1 ANSTIPQK
9 PPPCDTIAGMIPRN
23 AHHPEDTR
31 ELSELLRAE
40 SLGLFGVA
48 EAQQE
53 TARAETEY
61 SRWITAGHNGSM
73 EYLNRHAEMKY
84 HPARVLP
91 GCRSVMV
98 VAMNYFQPSGPAAS
112 GVGAESDSG
121 RVARYAWGR
130 DYHNALGKRLKR
142 VVRELRLRHPDETFR
157 SFVDSSP
164 LSERFFAERAGI
176 GFTAKNTLTASSAYG
191 SWFFLGE
198 ILSTVE
204 YPPTPAP
211 EGLHGGCPRGCFRC
225 GEACP
230 TGALFAPH
238 RIDATRCISYLTIE
252 HRGRIPEELR
262 PLMGDWIFGCDLCQE
277 TCPLNIRARTTE
289 VSDFSAHRTGE
300 RIKLGEILS
309 IEDEGSYRSRFAGT
323 PLLRPGRAAM
333 IRNAAIA
340 AANTG
345 SIDLL
350 PKLRELA
357 RDDNVVIREHAR
369 WAVDQLIR

>member
-1 ANSTIPQK
+1 MASRDANYTES
-9 PPPCDTIAGMIPRN
+9 
-23 AHHPEDTR
+23 TR
-31 ELSELLRAE
+31 ELSELLRSE
-40 SLGLFGVA
+40 SLALFGVA
-48 EAQQE
+48 EAEQE
-53 TARAETEY
+53 SVRAETEY
-61 SRWITAGHNGSM
+61 RGWITAGHNGSM
-73 EYLNRHAEMKY
+73 ECLNRHAEMKY

-91 GCRSVMV
+91 GCRSVIV
-98 VAMNYFQPSGPAAS
+98 VAMNYFQPSGSAAP

-121 RVARYAWGR
+121 RIARYAWGR

-142 VVRELRLRHPDETFR
+142 VVRELRLRQPGETFR

-176 GFTAKNTLTASSAYG
+176 GFTAKNTLTVSSTYG

-204 YPPTPAP
+204 YPPTSAQ
-211 EGLHGGCPRGCFRC
+211 EGLHDRCPRDCFRC
-225 GEACP
+225 GDVCP

-238 RIDATRCISYLTIE
+238 KIDATRCISYLTIE
-252 HRGRIPEELR
+252 HRGSIPEELR

-277 TCPLNIRARTTE
+277 VCPLNARARTTE
-289 VSDFSAHRTGE
+289 MSDFSGHRAGE

-309 IEDEGSYRSRFAGT
+309 IEDEGGYRARFAGT

-369 WAVDQLIR
+369 WAVELLIRGTAR

>member
-1 ANSTIPQK
+1 MVPRDANYAES
-9 PPPCDTIAGMIPRN
+9 
-23 AHHPEDTR
+23 TR

-40 SLGLFGVA
+40 SLELFGVA
-48 EAQQE
+48 KAEQE
-53 TARAETEY
+53 SARAETEY

-91 GCRSVMV
+91 GCRSVVV
-98 VAMNYFQPSGPAAS
+98 VAMNYFQPAGSAAS
-112 GVGAESDSG
+112 GVGAGSDSG
-121 RVARYAWGR
+121 RIARYAWGR

-142 VVRELRLRHPDETFR
+142 VVRELRLRHPGETFR

-164 LSERFFAERAGI
+164 LSERFFAEQAGI
-176 GFTAKNTLTASSAYG
+176 GFTAKNTLTVSSTYG

-204 YPPTPAP
+204 YPPTPAQ
-211 EGLHGGCPRGCFRC
+211 EGRHDECPRDCFRC
-225 GEACP
+225 GGACP

-252 HRGRIPEELR
+252 HRGSIPEELR
-262 PLMGDWIFGCDLCQE
+262 PLMGNWIFGCDLCQE
-277 TCPLNIRARTTE
+277 VCPLNARARITE
-289 VSDFSAHRTGE
+289 TSDFSGHRAGE

-309 IEDEGSYRSRFAGT
+309 MEDEEGYRARFAGT

-345 SIDLL
+345 SIELL
-350 PKLRELA
+350 PKLRELT
-357 RDDNVVIREHAR
+357 RDDNMVIREHAR

>member
-1 ANSTIPQK
+1 
-9 PPPCDTIAGMIPRN
+9 MIPRDEYY
-23 AHHPEDTR
+23 PEGTR
-31 ELSELLRAE
+31 ELSELLRSE
-40 SLGLFGVA
+40 SLELFGIA
-48 EAQQE
+48 EAEQE
-53 TARAETEY
+53 AARVETEY
-61 SRWITAGHNGSM
+61 GRWIRAGHNGSM

-91 GCRSVMV
+91 GCRSVIV
-98 VAMNYFQPSGPAAS
+98 VAMDYFQPPGSAAS
-112 GVGAESDSG
+112 AVGAASNSG
-121 RVARYAWGR
+121 RIARYAWGR
-130 DYHNALGKRLKR
+130 DYHNALGKRLTR
-142 VVRELRLRHPDETFR
+142 VVRELRARHPGEEFR

-176 GFTAKNTLTASSAYG
+176 GFTARNTLTVSRAYG

-204 YPPTPAP
+204 YPPTPAQK
-211 EGLHGGCPRGCFRC
+211 ELHGECPHGCFRC

-252 HRGRIPEELR
+252 HRGSIPEELR

-277 TCPLNIRARTTE
+277 TCPLNVRTCITQ
-289 VSDFSAHRTGE
+289 VSDFSVHRAGE

-350 PKLRELA
+350 PKLRELT
-357 RDDNVVIREHAR
+357 RDDNAVIREHAR
-369 WAVDQLIR
+369 WAVNQLIR